1 MKLIDIAELARRSGV
16 PASTLRYYE
25 EKGLIESVGRFGLR
39 RTFAPATVQQLAL
52 IALAQA
58 GGFSLQEIGDMF
70 APDGTPRIDRAQLE
84 AKAEEIERTISRL
97 TATQTA
103 LRHVATCPAPNHFEC
118 PSFSRMLR
126 LAVQAQSRRD
136 RKKAAPPG
144 VARAA
149 RRGASTKAGRTPTG

>member
-16 PASTLRYYE
+16 PASALRYYE
-25 EKGLIESVGRFGLR
+25 EKGLIQSVGRFGLR
-39 RTFAPATVQQLAL
+39 RTFAPATLQQLSL

-58 GGFSLQEIGDMF
+58 GGFSLQEIGEMF
-70 APDGTPRIDRAQLE
+70 APCGTPRIDRAQLE

-103 LRHVATCPAPNHFEC
+103 LRHVAACPASNHFEC

-126 LAVQAQSRRD
+126 LAARGRAQPRANRTKPLRHRMGDSRNR
-136 RKKAAPPG
+136 
-144 VARAA
+144 
-149 RRGASTKAGRTPTG
+149 